1 VFVQNEMEQFD
12 IASLNFVRGDFESK
26 LGALCIR
33 MMAEIKAIL
42 APFLAFAST
51 YIAIKAHNMFVL
63 MLDPWFKS
71 LDILKTFVG
80 KAKVIHMVLECDT
93 KSLMPLL
100 MAIFQFLNF
109 DVNGTI
115 ELATIDDEEESI
127 FAAVISNEVTF
138 QRLLRNELSLFHQNC
153 Q

>member
-1 VFVQNEMEQFD
+1 
-12 IASLNFVRGDFESK
+12 
-26 LGALCIR
+26 
-33 MMAEIKAIL
+33 
-42 APFLAFAST
+42 
-51 YIAIKAHNMFVL
+51 

-80 KAKVIHMVLECDT
+80 KAKVIHMVLKCDT

-115 ELATIDDEEESI
+115 ELTTIDDEEESI
-127 FAAVISNEVTF
+127 FVAMISNEVTF
-138 QRLLRNELSLFHQNC
+138 QRLLRSELSLFHQNC